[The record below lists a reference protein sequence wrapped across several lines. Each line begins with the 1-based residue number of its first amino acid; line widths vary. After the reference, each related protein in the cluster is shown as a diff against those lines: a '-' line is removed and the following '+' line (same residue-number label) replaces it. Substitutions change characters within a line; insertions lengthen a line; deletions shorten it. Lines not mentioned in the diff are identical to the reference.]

1 MAAAAGNRRRDSEAR
16 GRQRSRRVIVAVGS
30 DVKGRSVGTP
40 VFGMTDREDSALN
53 GSFSE
58 YALVSA
64 QSTAPKPNN
73 LSYAEAAGL
82 GVVGVTHWHSR
93 SSTGAA
99 RESACSITGVAG
111 GVGSTTAQ
119 MAVARWRHCKWHRL
133 PRSMRTIL
141 QSIGVSQIIDYRQ
154 GNIAAQAGAV

>member
-1 MAAAAGNRRRDSEAR
+1 VAGNDLA
-16 GRQRSRRVIVAVGS
+16 GVIVAVGS

-82 GVVGVTHWHSR
+82 GVVGVTALRILDQAQVR
-93 SSTGAA
+93 SGK
-99 RESACSITGVAG
+99 RVLITGVAG

-119 MAVARWRHCKWHRL
+119 MAVARGATVKWHRL
-133 PRSMRTIL
+133 PASCGLFAVHRRQSNHRLPPGKYRRS
-141 QSIGVSQIIDYRQ
+141 SGSS
-154 GNIAAQAGAV
+154 